1 MKFAR
6 NDWIGPWDAGDAIS
20 RMAARS
26 DGSPLRPRA
35 SAWHRRC
42 ARVLTEERTVCL
54 LLLPLG
60 TTCVTLTMSLLE
72 HARAAFISD
81 TFNLHT
87 CRPSE
92 IEDEPDPSKRDCIL
106 AEHVRTP
113 TAPRALA
120 RTLRTHALRS
130 GPHGSHGGT
139 CGTWRP

>member
-1 MKFAR
+1 M
-6 NDWIGPWDAGDAIS
+6 
-20 RMAARS
+20 
-26 DGSPLRPRA
+26 
-35 SAWHRRC
+35 
-42 ARVLTEERTVCL
+42 CL

-106 AEHVRTP
+106 AEQVRTP
-113 TAPRALA
+113 TALHALA
-120 RTLRTHALRS
+120 HTLTTRTHCAVGRVDRAVVPVAPG
-130 GPHGSHGGT
+130 GPEH
-139 CGTWRP
+139 RRI